1 VKRFWEIIITA
12 RGGERIYCYP
22 FLLFFR
28 MITPLYQYF
37 SRRNLQRRLG
47 CRSGGWKAQVI
58 SIGNIM
64 VGGSKKTPVVIWLAQ
79 HLLAQKKK
87 VTIVHSG
94 YGRASKKELVIPS
107 GGIGEYP
114 LALTGDEVQMMGT
127 ILPEVSFAIG
137 RDKKKMVGEADRT
150 LSPDVILID
159 DGYQRLDIAKD
170 VDVLMYD
177 AMNYLPVLREGFRHV
192 SGLFPGG
199 IYRESLSAVERAD
212 AIFLVTMY
220 DPNSKDLVRRSI
232 SELNPDALVVVW
244 CVALSGV
251 KCAGRLS
258 GLDEIKSRK
267 PFLFAG
273 IGSYPRLLLMLEEAG
288 IMLSGDYSFGD
299 HYDYDKSDIDH
310 IRRMAADFKADCYLT
325 TAKDAVK
332 LPHDAFDKPLYIL
345 QLSVEPEDKTQIDT
359 LLERRHA

>member
-12 RGGERIYCYP
+12 HDGERIYCYP

-37 SRRNLQRRLG
+37 SRRNLQKRLKH
-47 CRSGGWKAQVI
+47 RSRDWKAQVI

-64 VGGSKKTPVVIWLAQ
+64 VGGSKKTPIVIWLAQ
-79 HLLAQKKK
+79 YLLSQKKK

-94 YGRASKKELVIPS
+94 YGRAGKKELVIPA
-107 GGIGEYP
+107 GGIGEFP

-127 ILPEVSFAIG
+127 ILPEASFAIG

-150 LSPDVILID
+150 FSPDIILID

-177 AMNYLPVLREGFRHV
+177 AMNYSPALREGFRHV

-199 IYRESLSAVERAD
+199 IYREPLSTLERAD
-212 AIFLVTMY
+212 VIFVT
-220 DPNSKDLVRRSI
+220 DSVGAADKDTVTRSI
-232 SELNPDALVVVW
+232 RRFNVTAPVVIWRFTIDGATYGDRVVNLNELKDQ
-244 CVALSGV
+244 
-251 KCAGRLS
+251 R
-258 GLDEIKSRK
+258 

-273 IGSYPRLLLMLEEAG
+273 IGSYARLLSMLEASGIKLAG
-288 IMLSGDYSFGD
+288 EYNFGD

-310 IRRMAADFKADCYLT
+310 IKRMAAEFKADCYLT

-332 LPHDAFDKPLYIL
+332 LPHDAFDKPLYVL
-345 QLSVEPEDKTQIDT
+345 QLAATPEDETIIEQ
-359 LLERRHA
+359 LMERRHG